1 MLSGVCV
8 DVKCGR
14 VRYVTTSFIGNHCN
28 VIADLA
34 LVRIAFEWIERIAH
48 GHIRRPRHASIG
60 TKGIKQ
66 LGICVVRS
74 IASVIPNC
82 IQASIWRYRK
92 RSKPVPLIGINR
104 IVIHL
109 DGCAKGCSSICAAHK
124 HHVRCGSPRR
134 RHTGQHVNVVVSR
147 STRVINRQE
156 QHSIQSCWIYSATR
170 QFPAHIDLR
179 NLIKDWRLIAKL
191 RVARAHTIKRAESF
205 TAYKEVAIG
214 VHVQRSVC
222 GLVRNNDWRLPGN
235 PPSVD
240 RWNCTPLPIQ
250 LMPSLD

>member
-1 MLSGVCV
+1 VLSGVRV

-66 LGICVVRS
+66 LGICVVSS

-124 HHVRCGSPRR
+124 HHVSRGAPGWL
-134 RHTGQHVNVVVSR
+134 HTRQHVNVVVCSR
-147 STRVINRQE
+147 AGSVNGEKQLTVQSRGIYAAAG
-156 QHSIQSCWIYSATR
+156 QHAT
-170 QFPAHIDLR
+170 HIDWRHLV
-179 NLIKDWRLIAKL
+179 KHWRLVPDL
-191 RVARAHTIKRAESF
+191 RVA
-205 TAYKEVAIG
+205 
-214 VHVQRSVC
+214 
-222 GLVRNNDWRLPGN
+222 
-235 PPSVD
+235 
-240 RWNCTPLPIQ
+240 
-250 LMPSLD
+250 